1 MKKAFKK
8 ELNKNIYGQFQ
19 TDGKIFLFTI
29 KELGLSG
36 KGSSPKEAYEDLID
50 TWNKTYKLLGAENN
64 SIDQNIQLLNKEKK
78 FLKIRNSALFI
89 GIILALIM
97 AVNAA
102 VTPILDLPRTIR
114 HGLLNMSQIV
124 LDNDLGKISNKINS
138 MDLEKKNKLANDIS
152 SILIFFEEIQNK
164 AINIKNKE
172 TAKSSDKDKW
182 YEF

>member
-78 FLKIRNSALFI
+78 FLKIRNS
-89 GIILALIM
+89 
-97 AVNAA
+97 
-102 VTPILDLPRTIR
+102 
-114 HGLLNMSQIV
+114 S
-124 LDNDLGKISNKINS
+124 
-138 MDLEKKNKLANDIS
+138 
-152 SILIFFEEIQNK
+152 
-164 AINIKNKE
+164 
-172 TAKSSDKDKW
+172 
-182 YEF
+182 